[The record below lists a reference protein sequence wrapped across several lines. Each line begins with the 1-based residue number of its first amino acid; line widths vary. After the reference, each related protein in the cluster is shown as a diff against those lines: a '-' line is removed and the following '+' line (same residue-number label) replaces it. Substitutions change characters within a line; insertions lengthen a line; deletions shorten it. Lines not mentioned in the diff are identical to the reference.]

1 MMGIIKPMD
10 RPFMYTLK
18 YTIESPE
25 TMTLLQKFCPEEKR
39 EFDYKKIKRPSLPFR
54 RAVVLALVRRS
65 LIEMFQIS
73 LAEALSICIHRETSG
88 APYLVLPETVSL
100 PFKIYISISHTG
112 SWVAFV
118 LSDLKTPVT
127 IDIEDSQKPR
137 AFTKIADSLFSQQEQ
152 KYVEHY
158 GALGFYYLW
167 GAKEALAKWYKQDL
181 PFALGIDLSDQ
192 LCPPS
197 QSAHCF
203 IKHDHQKFLLTF
215 LVEGGLLTTTCKVQ
229 EK

>member
-1 MMGIIKPMD
+1 MMGIIKSMD
-10 RPFMYTLK
+10 SPFMYTLK

-100 PFKIYISISHTG
+100 PFKIGGCKSLTQVGYL
-112 SWVAFV
+112 FYV
-118 LSDLKTPVT
+118 L
-127 IDIEDSQKPR
+127 QN
-137 AFTKIADSLFSQQEQ
+137 
-152 KYVEHY
+152 
-158 GALGFYYLW
+158 
-167 GAKEALAKWYKQDL
+167 
-181 PFALGIDLSDQ
+181 
-192 LCPPS
+192 
-197 QSAHCF
+197 
-203 IKHDHQKFLLTF
+203 FLLTF
-215 LVEGGLLTTTCKVQ
+215 IVEGGLLTTTCKVQ